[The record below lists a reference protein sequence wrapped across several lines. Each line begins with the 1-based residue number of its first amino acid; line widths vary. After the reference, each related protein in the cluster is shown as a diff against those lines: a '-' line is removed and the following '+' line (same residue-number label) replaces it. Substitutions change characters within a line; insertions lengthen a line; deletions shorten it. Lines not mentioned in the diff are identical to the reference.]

1 MEQAAACDAER
12 DRSWVGSDEGG
23 TRHESGGTHS
33 RAATRR
39 LCCVQAA
46 GFRQRETD
54 KREGTEEAQ
63 EVKGKEEK
71 ES

>member
-1 MEQAAACDAER
+1 MERAVACDTER
-12 DRSWVGSDEGG
+12 DRSWVWEATRVEQG
-23 TRHESGGTHS
+23 TRAEGHN
-33 RAATRR
+33 RAATRC

-46 GFRQRETD
+46 GYRQRETD
-54 KREGTEEAQ
+54 KREEAQ